1 MCSCVRGEGPGQ
13 TALCDCSKILRGRPC
28 SSLRGR
34 PPVSKLCAHAVLGL
48 ISAHLRVTQT
58 RTTEGTTAAATERRR
73 TKQELGSHEGLWIKI
88 GVLKL

>member
-13 TALCDCSKILRGRPC
+13 TALCDVSRIL
-28 SSLRGR
+28 R

-58 RTTEGTTAAATERRR
+58 RTTEGTTAGARERRR
-73 TKQELGSHEGLWIKI
+73 TKQELGSHEGLWIKV